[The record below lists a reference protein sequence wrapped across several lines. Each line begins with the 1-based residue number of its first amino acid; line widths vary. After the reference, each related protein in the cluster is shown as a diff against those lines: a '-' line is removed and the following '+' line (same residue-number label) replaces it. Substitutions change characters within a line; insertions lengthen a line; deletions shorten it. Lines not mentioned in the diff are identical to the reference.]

1 MCELKNEWGCEG
13 SLTCSLQV
21 CSCSR
26 RKVVRIRSVS
36 SLNLGYLSICA
47 TGDEEK
53 EERGGRSE
61 EGGEG
66 MRKRRREEEGERMR
80 RRRRKERE
88 EGGERRR
95 RRNETKVN
103 MTGSELL
110 TPSAHFCITDP
121 SSIDTISTHFREGV
135 SSFSI

>member
-1 MCELKNEWGCEG
+1 MCELKNEWRCEG

-66 MRKRRREEEGERMR
+66 MRKRRREEERGEGGGR
-80 RRRRKERE
+80 REEKE
-88 EGGERRR
+88 EGGGRRR
-95 RRNETKVN
+95 INETKVN

-110 TPSAHFCITDP
+110 TPSAHFCTTDP
-121 SSIDTISTHFREGV
+121 SSVDTISTHFREGV